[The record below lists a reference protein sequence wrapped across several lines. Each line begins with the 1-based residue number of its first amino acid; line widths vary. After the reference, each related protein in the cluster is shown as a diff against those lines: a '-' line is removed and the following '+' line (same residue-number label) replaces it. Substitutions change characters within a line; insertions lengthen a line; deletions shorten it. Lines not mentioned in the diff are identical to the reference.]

1 MVATTDNNTTD
12 NNTTDN
18 NTTDNNTTDNNTT
31 DNNTTDNN
39 TTDNNTT
46 DNNTTDTTTTDT
58 TTTDTTIADNDST
71 GTGTTGRVGTAPV
84 HRTTGLRV
92 LRSEWIKTRS
102 LRSTW
107 ITVAAVGLVIVGFGV
122 LAAMAAGGEINGP
135 NGGGP
140 RFAGRGGPLTTVLAG
155 ANVAVLL
162 IAVFGSVVGAREF
175 ASGMIRT
182 TFAAVPR
189 RLPVLWGK
197 LLTFVA
203 VVLPVVLAGLIAVFF
218 AGMAVL
224 DRAGAATLS
233 WSDDGVTR
241 ALFGQAYYI
250 LGLGL
255 IGLALGV
262 LLRGTAAAI
271 GTTIGAVLF
280 LPALAT
286 ALLPSDW
293 SAVLKYLPSNAGNA
307 FTALTATGDVLTA
320 WQGFAVFT
328 GWVVLAVVG
337 AAVVLVRRDA

>member
-1 MVATTDNNTTD
+1 MATTETSAVS
-12 NNTTDN
+12 
-18 NTTDNNTTDNNTT
+18 
-31 DNNTTDNN
+31 
-39 TTDNNTT
+39 
-46 DNNTTDTTTTDT
+46 DTPS
-58 TTTDTTIADNDST
+58 TITSATPTRTPSGDHRPAVPAKRTNL
-71 GTGTTGRVGTAPV
+71 GRVLSA
-84 HRTTGLRV
+84 
-92 LRSEWIKTRS
+92 EWIKTRS

-107 ITVAAVGLVIVGFGV
+107 FTLAALAVVIVGFGV
-122 LAAMAAGGEINGP
+122 LAAMAAGGDITTP
-135 NGGGP
+135 NGGP
-140 RFAGRGGPLTTVLAG
+140 PAVAGRGGPMATVLAG

-162 IAVFGSVVGAREF
+162 VAVFGSVVGAREF

-189 RLPVLWGK
+189 RLPVLWSK

-203 VVLPVVLAGLIAVFF
+203 VVLPVTLVGLIAVFF

-224 DRAGAATLS
+224 DRSGAATLS
-233 WSDDGVTR
+233 WSDDGVVRT
-241 ALFGQAYYI
+241 LVGHAYY
-250 LGLGL
+250 LVGLGV

-262 LLRGTAAAI
+262 MLRGTAAAI

-307 FTALTATGDVLTA
+307 FSALTTTGDVLTP

-337 AAVVLVRRDA
+337 AVVTLVRRDA

>member
-1 MVATTDNNTTD
+1 MVVTTDETVTPS
-12 NNTTDN
+12 
-18 NTTDNNTTDNNTT
+18 
-31 DNNTTDNN
+31 
-39 TTDNNTT
+39 
-46 DNNTTDTTTTDT
+46 
-58 TTTDTTIADNDST
+58 APA
-71 GTGTTGRVGTAPV
+71 GPTA
-84 HRTTGLRV
+84 HRTSGVRV

-107 ITVAAVGLVIVGFGV
+107 ITVAAIGVVIVGFGV
-122 LAAMAAGGEINGP
+122 LSAMAAGGDISGP
-135 NGGGP
+135 NGGGA
-140 RFAGRGGPLTTVLAG
+140 RLAGRGGPLTTVLAG
-155 ANVAVLL
+155 ANLAVLVV
-162 IAVFGSVVGAREF
+162 AVFGSVVGAREF
-175 ASGMIRT
+175 SSGMIRA

-203 VVLPVVLAGLIAVFF
+203 VVLPVVLIGLVTAFF

-224 DRAGAATLS
+224 QRAGADTLG
-233 WSDDGVTR
+233 WSDDGVSR
-241 ALFGQAYYI
+241 SLFGHAYYI

-262 LLRGTAAAI
+262 LLRSTAAAI

-307 FTALTATGDVLTA
+307 FTALTTTGDVLTA

-328 GWVVLAVVG
+328 GWVVLAVIG
-337 AAVVLVRRDA
+337 ATVALVRRDA

>member
-1 MVATTDNNTTD
+1 MATTGITTAS
-12 NNTTDN
+12 
-18 NTTDNNTTDNNTT
+18 
-31 DNNTTDNN
+31 
-39 TTDNNTT
+39 
-46 DNNTTDTTTTDT
+46 TTTST
-58 TTTDTTIADNDST
+58 TTRTPAGDHRPAVPAKRTSL
-71 GTGTTGRVGTAPV
+71 GRVLST
-84 HRTTGLRV
+84 
-92 LRSEWIKTRS
+92 EWIKTRS

-107 ITVAAVGLVIVGFGV
+107 FTLAALAVVIVGFGV
-122 LAAMAAGGEINGP
+122 LAAMAAGGDITTP
-135 NGGGP
+135 TGGP
-140 RFAGRGGPLTTVLAG
+140 PAVGGRGGPMNTVLAG

-162 IAVFGSVVGAREF
+162 VAVFGSVVGAREF

-189 RLPVLWGK
+189 RLPVLWSK

-203 VVLPVVLAGLIAVFF
+203 VVLPVTLVGLIAVFF

-224 DRAGAATLS
+224 DRAGAATLT
-233 WSDDGVTR
+233 WSDDGVVRT
-241 ALFGQAYYI
+241 LFGHAYY
-250 LGLGL
+250 LVGLGV

-262 LLRGTAAAI
+262 MLRGTAAAI

-307 FTALTATGDVLTA
+307 FSALTTTGDVLTP

-337 AAVVLVRRDA
+337 AVVTLVRRDA

>member
-1 MVATTDNNTTD
+1 MATANTTANTGTKTATTDT
-12 NNTTDN
+12 
-18 NTTDNNTTDNNTT
+18 
-31 DNNTTDNN
+31 
-39 TTDNNTT
+39 
-46 DNNTTDTTTTDT
+46 
-58 TTTDTTIADNDST
+58 A
-71 GTGTTGRVGTAPV
+71 GGGTAEASPPTAPA
-84 HRTTGLRV
+84 HRTNGLRV

-107 ITVAAVGLVIVGFGV
+107 ITLAALGVVIVGFGV
-122 LAAMAAGGEINGP
+122 LAAMAAGGDITPP
-135 NGGGP
+135 NGGP
-140 RFAGRGGPLTTVLAG
+140 PAVAGRGGPLATVLAG

-162 IAVFGSVVGAREF
+162 VAVFGSVVGAREF
-175 ASGMIRT
+175 ASGLIRT

-189 RLPVLWGK
+189 RLPVLWSK

-224 DRAGAATLS
+224 ERAGAATLN
-233 WSDDGVTR
+233 WSDEGVTR
-241 ALFGQAYYI
+241 SLFGHAYY
-250 LGLGL
+250 LVGLGL

-307 FTALTATGDVLTA
+307 FTALTSTGDVLTPG
-320 WQGFAVFT
+320 QGFAVFT
-328 GWVVLAVVG
+328 GWVVLAVAG
-337 AAVVLVRRDA
+337 AVVALVRRDA

>member
-1 MVATTDNNTTD
+1 MVATTEQTVTKHEG
-12 NNTTDN
+12 
-18 NTTDNNTTDNNTT
+18 
-31 DNNTTDNN
+31 
-39 TTDNNTT
+39 
-46 DNNTTDTTTTDT
+46 
-58 TTTDTTIADNDST
+58 A
-71 GTGTTGRVGTAPV
+71 RPTA
-84 HRTTGLRV
+84 HRTTGARV

-107 ITVAAVGLVIVGFGV
+107 ITAASILLVIVGFGV
-122 LAAMAAGGEINGP
+122 LAAMAAGGDITAP
-135 NGGGP
+135 NGGP
-140 RFAGRGGPLTTVLAG
+140 PAVTGRGGPLGTILAG
-155 ANVAVLL
+155 ANVVVLL
-162 IAVFGSVVGAREF
+162 VAVYGSVVGAREF
-175 ASGMIRT
+175 SSGMIRT

-197 LLTFVA
+197 LLTFLA
-203 VVLPVVLAGLIAVFF
+203 VVLPVVVVGLVAVFF

-241 ALFGQAYYI
+241 SLFGHAYYVV
-250 LGLGL
+250 GLGL

-262 LLRGTAAAI
+262 LLRSTAAAI

-307 FTALTATGDVLTA
+307 FTALTTTGDVLTP

-337 AAVVLVRRDA
+337 AVVALVRRDA

>member
-1 MVATTDNNTTD
+1 MVTTSRPE
-12 NNTTDN
+12 
-18 NTTDNNTTDNNTT
+18 
-31 DNNTTDNN
+31 
-39 TTDNNTT
+39 
-46 DNNTTDTTTTDT
+46 
-58 TTTDTTIADNDST
+58 APAA
-71 GTGTTGRVGTAPV
+71 GRHSAV
-84 HRTTGLRV
+84 RTTPVRV

-107 ITVAAVGLVIVGFGV
+107 LTAGAILLVIVAFGV
-122 LAAMAAGGEINGP
+122 LSAMAAGGDITGP
-135 NGGGP
+135 NGGGA
-140 RFAGRGGPLTTVLAG
+140 RLATRGGPLTTVLAG
-155 ANVAVLL
+155 ANVAVLVV
-162 IAVFGSVVGAREF
+162 AVFGSVVGAREF
-175 ASGMIRT
+175 SSGMIRT

-197 LLTFVA
+197 LITFVA
-203 VVLPVVLAGLIAVFF
+203 VVLPVVLVGLLAVFF

-224 DRAGAATLS
+224 SNAGADTVS

-241 ALFGQAYYI
+241 ALFGHAYYI
-250 LGLGL
+250 VGLGL

-293 SAVLKYLPSNAGNA
+293 SAVLKYLPSNAGSA
-307 FTALTATGDVLTA
+307 FTMLNPTGDVLTP

-337 AAVVLVRRDA
+337 AVLALLRRDA

>member
-1 MVATTDNNTTD
+1 MT
-12 NNTTDN
+12 
-18 NTTDNNTTDNNTT
+18 
-31 DNNTTDNN
+31 
-39 TTDNNTT
+39 
-46 DNNTTDTTTTDT
+46 
-58 TTTDTTIADNDST
+58 
-71 GTGTTGRVGTAPV
+71 TGTTPSTTTAATATVLATPASTPARRVNGW
-84 HRTTGLRV
+84 RV
-92 LRSEWIKTRS
+92 LHSEWIKTRS

-107 ITVAAVGLVIVGFGV
+107 ITLGALAVVIVGFGV
-122 LAAMAAGGEINGP
+122 LAATAAGGDIQAPNAGP
-135 NGGGP
+135 P
-140 RFAGRGGPLTTVLAG
+140 AVAGRGGPMNTVLAG

-162 IAVFGSVVGAREF
+162 VAVFGSVVGAREF

-189 RLPVLWGK
+189 RLPVLWSK

-203 VVLPVVLAGLIAVFF
+203 VVLPVVLVALITVFF

-224 DRAGAATLS
+224 DRSGAATLR
-233 WSDDGVTR
+233 WSDDGVVRT
-241 ALFGQAYYI
+241 LFGHAYY
-250 LGLGL
+250 LVGLGV

-262 LLRGTAAAI
+262 MLRGTAAAI

-307 FTALTATGDVLTA
+307 FTALATTGDVLTA

-328 GWVVLAVVG
+328 GWVVLAVIG
-337 AAVVLVRRDA
+337 ATVALVRRDA

>member
-1 MVATTDNNTTD
+1 MTAPNIAGTGSTTD
-12 NNTTDN
+12 
-18 NTTDNNTTDNNTT
+18 
-31 DNNTTDNN
+31 
-39 TTDNNTT
+39 
-46 DNNTTDTTTTDT
+46 
-58 TTTDTTIADNDST
+58 AST
-71 GTGTTGRVGTAPV
+71 ASISVSTTGPGRHLRPAAP
-84 HRTTGLRV
+84 RTNGMRV
-92 LRSEWIKTRS
+92 LHSEWIKTRS

-107 ITVAAVGLVIVGFGV
+107 ITVAALAVVIVGFGV
-122 LAAMAAGGEINGP
+122 LAAMAAGGDIKAP
-135 NGGGP
+135 NGGP
-140 RFAGRGGPLTTVLAG
+140 PAVAGRGGPMNTVLAG

-189 RLPVLWGK
+189 RLPVLWSK

-203 VVLPVVLAGLIAVFF
+203 VVLPVAVVGLIAVFF

-224 DRAGAATLS
+224 DRSGAATLT
-233 WSDDGVTR
+233 WSDDGVVRT
-241 ALFGQAYYI
+241 LVGHAYY
-250 LGLGL
+250 LVGLGV

-262 LLRGTAAAI
+262 MLRGTAAAI

-307 FTALTATGDVLTA
+307 FSALTTTGDVLTPG
-320 WQGFAVFT
+320 QGFAVFT

-337 AAVVLVRRDA
+337 AVVTLVRRDA